1 MKRSYDELMAGDHGG
16 PEDSSVGSDVA
27 DMIPPYDAKS
37 EPMPESPVFTPE
49 YEKLMKNVSSLIKIL
64 GGPIEGSTYRDGVID
79 GLLEE
84 IKRRTTSNF
93 PEEVRIALVGDMK
106 SGKSSLINSILSIGM
121 IARQGDAGSSCTWV
135 VQEFGYLFPNQKQPF
150 AAEVYFFS
158 QEERHAIIR
167 AHVAEFYNANAKDDG
182 EGPKDSE
189 QTVEDFAV
197 KRTVITAFRA
207 LFNSEEQFATYAA
220 ADQFLSAATCEDDEH
235 IVDTLCDWSDH
246 IVNSGLGKE
255 TFLSQEAATPQNL
268 LWQLAP
274 YMYTVEERDGEMI
287 TSLWPFV
294 SKIKFGL
301 NIPLLKH
308 NITLVDLPGLS
319 DANKT
324 RVANA
329 TFHLRQCTHYMVV
342 AEIGRADD
350 DKFIRDSLTKGF
362 MTRGSARTILTLTHA
377 DSIDDETEVQGS
389 KKDYAAMEKVLS
401 QIKTL
406 EKQKSEVSSKIKGL
420 KGVQKYELME
430 LKDDIARQIRENMLK
445 HREIRIQIRSRMVV
459 RQMQELYA
467 ELTPDPVGL
476 PVFCVGNAAYKKSQA
491 GYATDDPNPPTL
503 SVEGTNIPALRRHL
517 FLAPAEAKLNEARHM
532 ISTQLPSL
540 LSCFKLYISKTHMAR
555 KDEVESIIV
564 GPQKLCA
571 SVIEEIW
578 QELYDQVETG
588 ILSPMR
594 DSEFEWTDEA
604 LILVQQWEKTWST
617 SQHLAILKK
626 EGCRKGRGKQRVDIS
641 WNGELVSIKC
651 AEARHFF
658 QEFLLNINK
667 LPKNVTK
674 AIHKMLNRVMHN
686 IKTDPQVTLMALQPY
701 LEYLYTEKGNI
712 QIFVEHANKEMR
724 KDLGSILGAV
734 SSENTDNPI
743 VQAMKPVYEDCQKIK
758 GKLGTP
764 KDRLRAFEREVTR
777 TGNGVWMKSVDLLN
791 AQLQEL
797 LQKHSR
803 VLTHATKDFFHNL
816 QKNFHLMCSSKEKE
830 EPEEIELR
838 QQLEKA
844 LVVAKE
850 MLAENIQ
857 PAADA
862 CLGSAG

>member
-1 MKRSYDELMAGDHGG
+1 MKRSYDELMAGD
-16 PEDSSVGSDVA
+16 VGSPEEASEGSDAA
-27 DMIPPYDAKS
+27 DMVPPYDAKS
-37 EPMPESPVFTPE
+37 EAMPQSPVFTPE
-49 YEKLMKNVSSLIKIL
+49 YEKLMKNVSGLIKL
-64 GGPIEGSTYRDGVID
+64 LEGPIQDSSYRDGVID

-93 PEEVRIALVGDMK
+93 PEE
-106 SGKSSLINSILSIGM
+106 
-121 IARQGDAGSSCTWV
+121 GDAGSSCTWV
-135 VQEFGYLFPNQKQPF
+135 VQEFGYLFPNQTQPF

-158 QEERHAIIR
+158 PEERHAIIR

-189 QTVEDFAV
+189 RTVEDFAV

-207 LFNSEEQFATYAA
+207 LFNSREEFATYAA
-220 ADQFLSAATCEDDEH
+220 ADQFLSAATREDDEY
-235 IVDTLCDWSDH
+235 IVDTLCDWSDD

-274 YMYTVEERDGEMI
+274 YMYTVEERDGDMI

-389 KKDYAAMEKVLS
+389 KKDYAAMEKILN

-406 EKQKSEVSSKIKGL
+406 EKQKSDVSSKIKGS
-420 KGVQKYELME
+420 KGFQKYELME
-430 LKDDIARQIRENMLK
+430 LKDGIASQIRDNMLK
-445 HREIRIQIRSRMVV
+445 HREIRIQMRSKMVV
-459 RQMQELYA
+459 RQMQGLYA
-467 ELTPDPVGL
+467 ELTPDPAVL

-491 GYATDDPNPPTL
+491 GYATDDPNPPAL

-517 FLAPAEAKLNEARHM
+517 FLAPAEAKLNEARHT

-555 KDEVESIIV
+555 KDEVERIIV
-564 GPQKLCA
+564 GPQKLSGLA
-571 SVIEEIW
+571 IEEIW
-578 QELYDQVETG
+578 QDLHDQVEMD
-588 ILSPMR
+588 IISPMR
-594 DSEFEWTDEA
+594 DFEFEWTDEA
-604 LILVQQWEKTWST
+604 LILVRQWAKTWGT
-617 SQHLAILKK
+617 SQHLAIMKK
-626 EGCRKGRGKQRVDIS
+626 EGFRKGKGKQGVNTS

-658 QEFLLNINK
+658 QEFLMNVNNV
-667 LPKNVTK
+667 PKNVTK
-674 AIHKMLNRVMHN
+674 AIHKLLSRIIYD

-701 LEYLYTEKGNI
+701 LDYLFVEKGNV
-712 QIFVEHANKEMR
+712 QRFVEHANKEMR
-724 KDLGSILGAV
+724 KELGNILAAV

-743 VQAMKPVYEDCQKIK
+743 VQAMKPIYEHCQKIK
-758 GKLGTP
+758 GKSGTP
-764 KDRLRAFEREVTR
+764 TDRLKSFEREVTKI
-777 TGNGVWMKSVDLLN
+777 GHGVWMKSVELLKR
-791 AQLQEL
+791 QLEEL
-797 LQKHSR
+797 LQKHSDA
-803 VLTHATKDFFHNL
+803 LTHHTQDFFCTL
-816 QKNFHLMCSSKEKE
+816 QKKFHMMCSSKETE

-838 QQLEKA
+838 EQLEKA
-844 LVVAKE
+844 LKVAKE
-850 MLAENIQ
+850 MLEEEIQ
-857 PAADA
+857 PAAQA
-862 CLGSAG
+862 CLGSTG